1 MIDVE
6 PNLRLRELR
15 HDWIAHVDHIQAY
28 GPRKEMPFQLFKKL
42 QADMS
47 EWMNATNRFRK
58 LVRRNPE
65 LKEKLDRK
73 MEELALSKDEKLK
86 RIYLTDE
93 ELLEHLRETVSSQAD
108 YTLVLYASETGNAE
122 YLAGSVVHYIRRR
135 GFDVRIIA
143 MDDFDF
149 HDLPV
154 QKRAIFVAVTC
165 GQYMHPLVPRKIVRR
180 FCQYQNP
187 KIMRI

>member
-1 MIDVE
+1 MIDVK

-15 HDWIAHVDHIQAY
+15 HDWIAHY
-28 GPRKEMPFQLFKKL
+28 GPHKEMPFQLFKKL

-86 RIYLTDE
+86 R
-93 ELLEHLRETVSSQAD
+93 
-108 YTLVLYASETGNAE
+108 
-122 YLAGSVVHYIRRR
+122 RR
-135 GFDVRIIA
+135 GFKVRIIA